1 MPDLDP
7 QNLNF
12 YWSSVFVRSLYE
24 EGVSR
29 VIISPGSRSTPLTL
43 AFAAHPGFEK
53 TINIDERSAAY
64 MALGMS
70 KADGIP
76 TCLVCTSG
84 TAVANYFPAVIEASQ
99 SHIPLIVLS
108 ADRPP
113 HLRNIGAS
121 QTIDQ
126 LKIFGDYPAFFH
138 EMGEPTEKEESIS
151 RLERAARQAV
161 RFSVSKRGISHL
173 NFPFSKPF
181 EPAADYLAQIE
192 TDNEKQARKKYP
204 VSRVSWSDTELSDEV
219 LNQLSTSERPLII
232 AGSECSDQIGNSI
245 QTLAKQINTPI
256 LIEPGSNLISSKY
269 TVTGFD
275 GFLRNDTIS
284 DELKPDLILRFG
296 RDPISKAL
304 QRYLAKYSEVSQI
317 RFFEHDAL
325 SDEPLTASTFISISG
340 GFNVPELTANSNKEW
355 IRNWRRHQ
363 KEYYSYKERLMF
375 PTSPLTDGYVFHTL
389 SPLLPSRSF
398 TMLSNSFPVRDL
410 SLFGEYDGLNI
421 FVNRGTAG
429 IDGIIST
436 TIGISKSNGKT
447 GVLFIGDIAF
457 LYDSNALMKL
467 NEVEQPLII
476 IVLNNGGGTIFKM
489 LPVSNY
495 RTRYSNYFETP
506 HNVSLAALCRAH
518 KVNHTL
524 ISRPE
529 QLIPTFESHI
539 ERPGAHI
546 FECITDGE
554 DSMELRRKLWNYSP
568 QDE

>member
-1 MPDLDP
+1 MCIRD
-7 QNLNF
+7 
-12 YWSSVFVRSLYE
+12 S
-24 EGVSR
+24 
-29 VIISPGSRSTPLTL
+29 
-43 AFAAHPGFEK
+43 
-53 TINIDERSAAY
+53 
-64 MALGMS
+64 
-70 KADGIP
+70 
-76 TCLVCTSG
+76 
-84 TAVANYFPAVIEASQ
+84 
-99 SHIPLIVLS
+99 
-108 ADRPP
+108 
-113 HLRNIGAS
+113 
-121 QTIDQ
+121 
-126 LKIFGDYPAFFH
+126 
-138 EMGEPTEKEESIS
+138 
-151 RLERAARQAV
+151 
-161 RFSVSKRGISHL
+161 
-173 NFPFSKPF
+173 
-181 EPAADYLAQIE
+181 
-192 TDNEKQARKKYP
+192 
-204 VSRVSWSDTELSDEV
+204 
-219 LNQLSTSERPLII
+219 
-232 AGSECSDQIGNSI
+232 
-245 QTLAKQINTPI
+245 
-256 LIEPGSNLISSKY
+256 
-269 TVTGFD
+269 
-275 GFLRNDTIS
+275 TIS

-304 QRYLAKYSEVSQI
+304 QRYLAKYSAVSQI

-325 SDEPLTASTFISISG
+325 SDESLTASSFISISG
-340 GFNVPELTANSNKEW
+340 GFGVPELTTNSNKEW

-436 TIGISKSNGKT
+436 TIGISKSSGKT

-467 NEVEQPLII
+467 NEVEQPLVI

-495 RTRYSNYFETP
+495 RTKYSNYFETP